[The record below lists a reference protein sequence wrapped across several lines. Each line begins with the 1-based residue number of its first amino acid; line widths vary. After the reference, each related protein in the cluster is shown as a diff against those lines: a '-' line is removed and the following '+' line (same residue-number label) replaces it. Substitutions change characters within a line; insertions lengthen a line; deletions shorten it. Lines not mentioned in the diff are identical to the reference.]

1 MIRRSHLAAM
11 LAVAVSLALAL
22 PSDVDACCAAPRPE
36 GPIMV
41 TPSGATVAPGGAIV
55 FYLSSDAVQ
64 QDIVLVRDGTTAE
77 VTLSRRELAP
87 GVFALAVPA
96 SAAAGL
102 HHVRVT
108 RTAAQ
113 RAQGLEPYELAT
125 VTIGGTPPVA
135 PLAAPRGHVRLSSS
149 PGRYGSTNRRAAFS
163 FDGAPLVGVG
173 LVFSWQEGGSA
184 RANAQW
190 VAPPNEPTMV
200 AEGHCGIMPYGASV
214 PAPGTEVRVAYV
226 DLAGRLG
233 PWTSLRVE

>member
-1 MIRRSHLAAM
+1 
-11 LAVAVSLALAL
+11 
-22 PSDVDACCAAPRPE
+22 
-36 GPIMV
+36 MV

-64 QDIVLVRDGTTAE
+64 HEIVLVRDGTTAE
-77 VTLSRRELAP
+77 VTLSRRELVP

-125 VTIGGTPPVA
+125 LTVGGAPPA
-135 PLAAPRGHVRLSSS
+135 SALAAPRGHVRLSSS
-149 PGRYGSTNRRAAFS
+149 PGRYGSTNRRAS
-163 FDGAPLVGVG
+163 FIFEGAPPVGVG
-173 LVFSWQEGGSA
+173 VVFSWQEGGSP

-190 VAPPNEPTMV
+190 VAPPNEPMMV
-200 AEGHCGIMPYGASV
+200 AEGRCGIMPYGASV
-214 PAPGTEVRVAYV
+214 PASGTEVRVAYV